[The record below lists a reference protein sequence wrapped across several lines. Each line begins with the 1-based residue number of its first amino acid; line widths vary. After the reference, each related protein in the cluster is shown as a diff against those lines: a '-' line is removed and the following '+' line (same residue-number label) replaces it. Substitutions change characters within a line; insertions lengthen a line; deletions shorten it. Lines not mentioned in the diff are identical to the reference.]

1 MLRVSAYQGH
11 QKGIV
16 NFFVDFDRQYGLHE
30 SACTIQ
36 REMQHSGWLASLAG
50 RPIFMELQ
58 VLPDAEDDAF
68 FTFIVNLLTE
78 AGPLDESLSTRI
90 ACRVLDDFFR
100 HIESRHDPD
109 AVENVR
115 GYLLGCEIRVNGRP
129 TAVE

>member
-1 MLRVSAYQGH
+1 MNYFA
-11 QKGIV
+11 
-16 NFFVDFDRQYGLHE
+16 DFERQYGLHE
-30 SACTIQ
+30 SARAAQ

-50 RPIFMELQ
+50 RSIFMELL
-58 VLPDAEDDAF
+58 VLQDTEDDAF

-78 AGPLDESLSTRI
+78 TGPLDESLSTRI
-90 ACRVLDDFFR
+90 ACRAMDEFFK

-129 TAVE
+129 IPDE

>member
-1 MLRVSAYQGH
+1 
-11 QKGIV
+11 V
-16 NFFVDFDRQYGLHE
+16 NYFADFERQYGLHE
-30 SACTIQ
+30 SARAVR
-36 REMQHSGWLASLAG
+36 RELQHAGWLASLAG
-50 RPIFMELQ
+50 RPKSIELE

-78 AGPLDESLSTRI
+78 TGPLDESLSTRI
-90 ACRVLDDFFR
+90 GCRAMDEFFK

-129 TAVE
+129 TGDG

>member
-1 MLRVSAYQGH
+1 MAVF
-11 QKGIV
+11 KGGVV
-16 NFFVDFDRQYGLHE
+16 NYFADFERQYGLHE
-30 SACTIQ
+30 SARAIQ

-50 RPIFMELQ
+50 RSIFMELQ
-58 VLPDAEDDAF
+58 VLQDTEDDAF

-90 ACRVLDDFFR
+90 AGRALDEFFR
-100 HIESRHDPD
+100 HIESRHPPD

-129 TAVE
+129 TGDG